1 MEIGLANLLLNIN
14 IILGCISL
22 VLNIYVLSVLI
33 SRERNFRQQN
43 GYHVGGHL
51 KR

>member
-22 VLNIYVLSVLI
+22 VLNIYVLSALI
-33 SRERNFRQQN
+33 SRERKFRQQN